1 MTAPISKSL
10 PAVFKPYL
18 QELRSGSNFGLDG
31 ISYFTNN
38 IGVGIQYS
46 IFHTKNK
53 DNVTLDSLGKPVVGI
68 MSDNITIQYIGPS
81 LSSRYILGRNENV
94 HLVAVVS
101 LGYMS
106 YKNNAVAINSF
117 TIRSGTIGATAA
129 FGADV
134 ALSRNIFLGAKFA
147 LIGGTLDHYEIDNG
161 TTPKRVELDEDK
173 KEGLARIDLSAG
185 LRFNF

>member
-1 MTAPISKSL
+1 MTAPADKSL

-18 QELRSGSNFGLDG
+18 NKLRSGSNFGLDG
-31 ISYFTNN
+31 IFYFGSN

-46 IFHTKNK
+46 VFHTKNK
-53 DNVTLDSLGKPVVGI
+53 DNVTLDSLGKPVVGT

-81 LSSRYILGRNENV
+81 LSTRYIVGRNENV
-94 HLVAVVS
+94 HLVAVIS

-106 YKNNAVAINSF
+106 YKNNAMVINSF
-117 TIRSGTIGATAA
+117 TLRSGTVGATAA

-134 ALSRNIFLGAKFA
+134 ALSRNVFLGAKFA
-147 LIGGTLDHYEIDNG
+147 LVGGTLDHYDFEDAKTSKRID
-161 TTPKRVELDEDK
+161 LDKDEK
-173 KEGLARIDLSAG
+173 VGLARIDLSAG